1 MAVKTISWSWIL
13 SLMRKFILVLGFSI
27 LCVFGFSCVLLDDVI
42 EIVETRRLLFFEV
55 WWCFGC
61 VLRNVVFAGGSV

>member
-27 LCVFGFSCVLLDDVI
+27 LCVFGFPCVLLDDVI

-55 WWCFGC
+55 W
-61 VLRNVVFAGGSV
+61 